1 MNEIV
6 IDTIFLIVGVNI
18 TLSDYMQHEVDVDM
32 TDVPSTDDNGDRDAD
47 TQTDSGILHSSMIAL
62 ALIIFEMIGDPLV
75 DV

>member
-1 MNEIV
+1 
-6 IDTIFLIVGVNI
+6 
-18 TLSDYMQHEVDVDM
+18 M
-32 TDVPSTDDNGDRDAD
+32 TDVLSTDDNGDRDAD